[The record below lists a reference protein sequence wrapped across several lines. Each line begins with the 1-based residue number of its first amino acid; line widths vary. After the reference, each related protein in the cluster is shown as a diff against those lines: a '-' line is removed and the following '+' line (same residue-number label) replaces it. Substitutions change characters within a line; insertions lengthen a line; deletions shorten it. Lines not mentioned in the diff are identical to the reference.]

1 MLYGDTKIS
10 RRGQI
15 TIPKYYREKLGLA
28 DGISIDVTERNGKL
42 IISPV
47 KTCHNCGKPLPDELI
62 RRGACLDCP
71 LPKVIVIY

>member
-1 MLYGDTKIS
+1 MLYGDTKINKK
-10 RRGQI
+10 GQI

-28 DGISIDVTERNGKL
+28 DGISLDVMEKSGEL
-42 IISPV
+42 IIKPV
-47 KTCHNCGKPLPDELI
+47 KTFHNCGKPLPDELI